1 MAPVLALVGGLGVMS
16 RRPHQHKL
24 RQVKRQVKP
33 PVLVGRRIRA
43 RVMSRSAHQHKL
55 QATSLEE
62 EGEEER
68 QRVHPL
74 SLCHV
79 SRMLTYADLY

>member
-1 MAPVLALVGGLGVMS
+1 
-16 RRPHQHKL
+16 
-24 RQVKRQVKP
+24 
-33 PVLVGRRIRA
+33 
-43 RVMSRSAHQHKL
+43 MSRSAHQHKL
-55 QATSLEE
+55 QAMSLEE